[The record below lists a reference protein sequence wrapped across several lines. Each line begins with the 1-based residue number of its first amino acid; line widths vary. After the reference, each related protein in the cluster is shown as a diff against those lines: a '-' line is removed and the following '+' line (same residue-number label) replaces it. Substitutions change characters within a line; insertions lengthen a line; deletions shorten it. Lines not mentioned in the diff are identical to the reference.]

1 MVPVTKI
8 GLIGLGRI
16 TELVHLNI
24 LMNLPDVELVAL
36 AECDPERREEAR
48 RRVRFAATFADYRDL
63 LEMPDVEAVVI
74 CLPNALHA
82 EVTVAALERGKH
94 VYLEKPLA
102 INLQEAKDVLNAWRR
117 AGVVGMIGFNC
128 RHHPLYKAAKRH
140 IQAGCIGEPVIVRSV
155 MSSASGSPATWKL
168 KRRTGGGVLLDL
180 ASHHIDQ
187 ARFFFDQEVREVFAV
202 LQSQRSE
209 DDTATLQMRMANGL
223 LIQSFFSMN
232 SGVDEDRFEVHGRT
246 GKLAFDRYHSLHL
259 EISRAGEHLSVLKQ
273 LSQELRSLI
282 FTRYARGKLLA
293 PTREP
298 SYQAALLHFV
308 EAVRAN
314 RPAGPDFWDGYRSL
328 AVIEAAE
335 ESAKTGRPQPCC
347 GTEPKQTFPST
358 GYKSQD

>member
-1 MVPVTKI
+1 MAPVTKI

-48 RRVRFAATFADYRDL
+48 RRVRFAAMFADYRDL

-117 AGVVGMIGFNC
+117 AGVVGMIGFNY

-155 MSSASGSPATWKL
+155 MSSASGSLATWKR

-187 ARFFFDQEVREVFAV
+187 AHFFFDQEVREVFAV

-232 SGVDEDRFEVHGRT
+232 TVDEDRFEVHGGA
-246 GKLAFDRYHSLHL
+246 GKLAFDRYQSLQL
-259 EISRAGEHLSVLKQ
+259 EISRAGEEVSVLKQ
-273 LSQELRSLI
+273 LGRGLHSLI
-282 FTRYARGKLLA
+282 FTQYARNKLLA
-293 PTREP
+293 PTWEP
-298 SYQAALLHFV
+298 SYQVALSHFV

-314 RPAGPDFWDGYRSL
+314 RPASPDFWDGYRSV

-335 ESAKTGRPQPCC
+335 ESAKTGRPQPVC
-347 GTEPKQTFPST
+347 GMESEQIFPPT
-358 GYKSQD
+358 GCASQG